1 MTKISIVDENS
12 NIIETL
18 FMRTL
23 DVEMAKVY
31 FNGIMTRAGVSFI
44 VEESSDEEMEMTLG
58 GVLI

>member
-31 FNGIMTRAGVSFI
+31 FNGIMTREGVSFI

-58 GVLI
+58 GVYA